1 MEIARF
7 EALERLIM
15 SFLKDIDR
23 VPQVV
28 RDIIQF
34 YLRSVAIFKERVL
47 DINRITISKE
57 EVELLGIQPG
67 DYVAMILSKIERKS
81 GDFDG

>member
-1 MEIARF
+1 
-7 EALERLIM
+7 M

-67 DYVAMILSKIERKS
+67 DYVAVILSKIERKN
-81 GDFDG
+81 GDFDD